1 MIIVEKIKVH
11 KEQGMPIIDLLY
23 VRGEGLDGYIGK
35 EVLYDITKDRPGAVR
50 TGQYPYPIVLP
61 AKSAR
66 GQKYVRSKPDRA
78 STGNLSQLPL
88 S

>member
-1 MIIVEKIKVH
+1 MIIIEKIKVH
-11 KEQGMPIIDLLY
+11 REQGMPVIDLLY
-23 VRGEGLDGYIGK
+23 VHGEGLDGYIGK
-35 EVLYDITKDRPGAVR
+35 EVLYDIT
-50 TGQYPYPIVLP
+50 Q
-61 AKSAR
+61 SAR

>member
-1 MIIVEKIKVH
+1 MVSA
-11 KEQGMPIIDLLY
+11 
-23 VRGEGLDGYIGK
+23 
-35 EVLYDITKDRPGAVR
+35 ITKNRPGAVR

-66 GQKYVRSKPDRA
+66 GQKYVRSKPDHA